1 MIRNFQERQNK
12 LTQPKQND
20 FRFLRLKLLIIYRLL
35 ILCPMVCEQMIL
47 FRLENKKRSQ
57 IKSSPQGT
65 IFACGGFR
73 A

>member
-47 FRLENKKRSQ
+47 FGLDHMILFNNKSG
-57 IKSSPQGT
+57 PQGA
-65 IFACGGFR
+65 ILACVGFR